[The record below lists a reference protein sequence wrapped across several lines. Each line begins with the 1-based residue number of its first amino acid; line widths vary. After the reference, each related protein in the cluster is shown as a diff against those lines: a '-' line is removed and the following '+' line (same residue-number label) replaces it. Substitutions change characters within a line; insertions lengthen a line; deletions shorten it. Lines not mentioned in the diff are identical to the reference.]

1 LIAHVFDGRIFANSW
16 PFTLKSRGPIVKG
29 LHIANAALF
38 LLNALLWALVTKQ
51 PAIAV
56 LWLAVGLGELYVVT
70 KTDLLST

>member
-1 LIAHVFDGRIFANSW
+1 MFSMAGFLQTFGHSQ
-16 PFTLKSRGPIVKG
+16 LKSRGPIVKG

-51 PAIAV
+51 PVIAV

>member
-1 LIAHVFDGRIFANSW
+1 
-16 PFTLKSRGPIVKG
+16 VKG

-51 PAIAV
+51 PVIAV
-56 LWLAVGLGELYVVT
+56 LWLAVGLGEIYVVT